1 MELEINHKSNKIIK
15 VDIGINTDDEYFKN
29 LSDIYLLN
37 DKIKSKTDIKKEE
50 KSQFNK
56 NELLFMIDNND
67 KNIQNEIPI
76 KKKKGRKSKKVKEME
91 QEILNEK
98 IEKIRLFPKLNE
110 KIFDIVKINSIE
122 YFYDFDFNVLL
133 NEQVELIGYKNND
146 KYILYS
152 ELDAKLKKMSLE
164 NIEITNIMK
173 IFI

>member
-50 KSQFNK
+50 KRQFNK
-56 NELLFMIDNND
+56 NEILFIIDNKD
-67 KNIQNEIPI
+67 KNIQKEIPI